1 MEQPNTPLPLQWT
14 TAQRILFRFFFTY
27 FLLYIFFNPNG
38 VVPGSDAAFEYYIQ
52 PFHRLIPW
60 IGQHI
65 LHLSKKITVF
75 TNGSGDTTYDNIV
88 LLFLTLLA
96 ILTCLVWTLLDR
108 KRRSYNILF
117 YWLTTIIRYYLMM
130 NDTLT
135 AYSLRIDTTQRLL
148 MIGDFRDSTKKWRLR
163 YRPAVKDS
171 LVLWGSRFRGKQAD
185 SVSMVMVR
193 YPAERFWLTSRGFN
207 WINEYPYN
215 R

>member
-1 MEQPNTPLPLQWT
+1 VLKSLIILYVIIGSAVDSIKTMHTYGDRAPHTPLYG
-14 TAQRILFRFFFTY
+14 IYNIHLFR
-27 FLLYIFFNPNG
+27 NN
-38 VVPGSDAAFEYYIQ
+38 
-52 PFHRLIPW
+52 
-60 IGQHI
+60 
-65 LHLSKKITVF
+65 K
-75 TNGSGDTTYDNIV
+75 DTLPALQTDTIRWKQ
-88 LLFLTLLA
+88 
-96 ILTCLVWTLLDR
+96 LVIDGTANDPYAML
-108 KRRSYNILF
+108 K
-117 YWLTTIIRYYLMM
+117 MM

-148 MIGDFRDSTKKWRLR
+148 MIGDFRDSTKKWRLH

-171 LVLWGSRFRGKQAD
+171 LVLWGSRFRGNQVD